1 MAGRR
6 TSRNNSY
13 SSGVNPSGFFR
24 AEVVAENGEYI
35 SAKIPKLGLDN
46 IYDRIPVVGEV
57 PDVSDSVWVS
67 FIEGQ
72 AGHMLAFSGASEG
85 SSTVTISDTPPL
97 DAEAGD
103 LWFESDTTNFYI
115 FYDDVWVEIGG
126 ASVGNIIDMSDDP
139 PDTPAHGDLWF
150 NPSQGILYIYDD
162 DLDMWTPIVASA
174 RAAGSVGQVQYNLN
188 GALAGAS
195 GFQYDY
201 YSGGVSVEGQVAAS
215 SPDDVTGPGTGSLL
229 VGYTGA
235 TSSHIAMDGNEIQA
249 YASGAPASLHLNIEG
264 SPKGKVSVGGDLSVA
279 GSLMVG
285 GDDISVDGHTHSYLP
300 LSGGQLTGALDIQ
313 GGNAVLNL
321 RNSAST
327 SRPYMSFYYNG
338 TRAGYIGY
346 PSASS
351 GGVTILHADGNTL
364 QLSGAKVQV
373 VPELQVDT
381 RVRTNIVTNRTGQ
394 QLVLNAG
401 ESEGKPIGAQTG
413 EFVYVNAE
421 GGLRVTTPSVGN
433 WGAGYADRIT
443 TITGTGITVNGKA
456 VSVSGHTHSYSPT
469 NHTHSYSPTNHTHSE
484 YAPTH
489 SHPYAATSHTHSYSP
504 TTHTHSYLPLTGGTL
519 TGSLKFKYGSTTVGD
534 IKGSDTTWLRINQ
547 DTNKNIYTPRYIRA
561 DNGLYV
567 DGTSYG
573 VDGGGNI
580 KANYLYTFQK
590 GMYFNR
596 SNSWTNQIGFYW
608 NGSNAYISVDA
619 DAGLFYIGGASD
631 SRVKDNVETMTDGL
645 AYVRQLRPVRYNPI
659 PVGADPIL
667 PPFGPGDDGDDG
679 DDAAVYRAPKSWA
692 REALEGTAS
701 VERFAGL
708 IAQEVR
714 DVVDADNIVEG
725 EETDTSLMS
734 ITYQLLVPYLISALQ
749 TLDEQQQDI
758 LQRLDSTP

>member
-150 NPSQGILYIYDD
+150 NPSQGILYIWDD

-174 RAAGSVGQVQYNLN
+174 RAAGTQGQVQYNLN
-188 GALAGAS
+188 GALAGAT
-195 GFQYDY
+195 GLQYDY
-201 YSGGVSVEGQVAAS
+201 YSG
-215 SPDDVTGPGTGSLL
+215 D
-229 VGYTGA
+229 
-235 TSSHIAMDGNEIQA
+235 
-249 YASGAPASLHLNIEG
+249 
-264 SPKGKVSVGGDLSVA
+264 VSVGGDLAVA
-279 GSLMVG
+279 GSLTVG
-285 GDDISVDGHTHSYLP
+285 DNDISVDGHTHSYLP
-300 LSGGQLTGALDIQ
+300 LTGGTLTGSLSVQ

-321 RNSAST
+321 RNSTAT
-327 SRPYMSFYYNG
+327 SRPYMSFYYDG

-346 PSASS
+346 PSAAS
-351 GGVTILHADGNTL
+351 GGSTYLNADSNSL
-364 QLSGAKVQV
+364 VLSGTEVQV
-373 VPELQVDT
+373 TSALQVDGTLNGLTFAGEGVPPSGDQIVRSGSNGYTYLGWLNTVSGETTGTPTRIYTNSGGSDSFVRYMTPANFRAKVTDGSYATSSHTHSYLPLTGGTLTSDLVVNT
-381 RVRTNIVTNRTGQ
+381 RVRTNTVTNRTGQ

-413 EFVYVNAE
+413 ELVYVNAE
-421 GGLRVTTPSVGN
+421 GGLRITTPSVSN
-433 WGAGYADRIT
+433 WGSGYADRIT
-443 TITGTGITVNGKA
+443 TITGTGITVNGTA
-456 VSVSGHTHSYSPT
+456 VSLSGHTHSYSPT
-469 NHTHSYSPTNHTHSE
+469 NH
-484 YAPTH
+484 A
-489 SHPYAATSHTHSYSP
+489 
-504 TTHTHSYLPLTGGTL
+504 HSYLPLSGGTI
-519 TGSLKFKYGSTTVGD
+519 TGTLKFKYGSTTVGD
-534 IKGSDTTWLRINQ
+534 IKGQDTTWLRINQ
-547 DTNKNIYTPRYIRA
+547 ETNKNIYTPRYIRA

-567 DGTSYG
+567 DGTDYG

-580 KANYLYTFQK
+580 KANYLYTFKK

-596 SNSWTNQIGFYW
+596 GSWTNEIGFYW
-608 NGSNAYISVDA
+608 NGSNAYISIDN
-619 DAGLFYIGGASD
+619 DNGLFYIGGASD

-645 AYVRQLRPVRYNPI
+645 DYVRQLRPVRYNPI
-659 PVGADPIL
+659 PVGTSTVE
-667 PPFGPGDDGDDG
+667 PPFGPVEDGEDREG
-679 DDAAVYRAPKSWA
+679 AADYLVSKSWV
-692 REALEGTAS
+692 REASEGTVS
-701 VERFAGL
+701 TDLFAGL

-714 DVVDADNIVEG
+714 DTLDTDNIVEG
-725 EETDTSLMS
+725 EETDTSLLS
-734 ITYQLLVPYLISALQ
+734 VTYQLLVPYLISALQ
-749 TLDEQQQDI
+749 TLDERQQDI
-758 LQRLDSTP
+758 LQRLDSKP